1 MDLLNK
7 TKNSYLVNAAF
18 IFSIIIV
25 CFNLVSILFPA
36 LIVRITSGSVDAP
49 VSPFEIGPWAFPL
62 LFANVAIL
70 AIALLYSRGK
80 LPTLVKNTINF
91 ILKFETSRRITLV
104 AFLVILGIYIGLSAG
119 ELFQVEQWLDFHV
132 TVKPQVTNWSFDDP
146 PGPKYRFLENFFL
159 HLSYI
164 AFQNMR
170 VIPFVASILL
180 VILTYFFTK
189 EITEKRFAGLVAM
202 VLVLQSHIFLTY
214 DTTATY
220 TNFWILLYLFS
231 VYLILKK
238 WQFSA
243 FSYIISPVTKPL
255 TGFFLPMTFYFIF
268 RSDLPKH
275 EKIKVGFSY
284 VVVAAILIIIVM
296 MFELNLPDNYF
307 TSRFWAGF
315 SAIAYQLRFDFLL
328 LIFILPVVVGLFKAS
343 KNGILH
349 ADSIMI
355 FIAVSLLMHP
365 MLAGLGPNI
374 HPYRYIPLIVFF
386 AIAVGILL
394 SNKIRKVEG

>member
-1 MDLLNK
+1 LNK

-25 CFNLVSILFPA
+25 GLNVVSILFPA

-49 VSPFEIGPWAFPL
+49 VSPFEIGPWAYPL
-62 LFANVAIL
+62 LLANAVIL
-70 AIALLYSRGK
+70 IIALLYSRGK
-80 LPTLVKNTINF
+80 LPTSVKNSINF
-91 ILKFETSRRITLV
+91 IQKFETSRRITIV
-104 AFLVILGIYIGLSAG
+104 TFLVILGIYIGLSVG
-119 ELFQVEQWLDFHV
+119 ELFQEEEWLDFHIN
-132 TVKPQVTNWSFDDP
+132 VKPQVTNWTFDDP
-146 PGPKYRFLENFFL
+146 LGPKYRLLENFFL
-159 HLSYI
+159 YLSLI
-164 AFQNMR
+164 TFENMR

-189 EITEKRFAGLVAM
+189 EITEKRFAGLVSV

-238 WQFSA
+238 WQFST

-255 TGFFLPMTFYFIF
+255 TAFFLPMTFYFIF

-275 EKIKVGFSY
+275 EKIKVGLSY
-284 VVVAAILIIIVM
+284 VVVAAILIIIVI
-296 MFELNLPDNYF
+296 MFEFVNLPDNYI
-307 TSRFWAGF
+307 TSRFWTGLG
-315 SAIAYQLRFDFLL
+315 AIAYQLRFDFLL
-328 LIFILPVVVGLFKAS
+328 LIFILPVVIGLFKAS
-343 KNGILH
+343 KNGVLH

-355 FIAVSLLMHP
+355 FIAINLLMHP
-365 MLAGLGPNI
+365 IIAGLGPNI

-394 SNKIRKVEG
+394 SKKIRKVEE

>member
-1 MDLLNK
+1 LNK
-7 TKNSYLVNAAF
+7 TKDSYLVNAAF

-25 CFNLVSILFPA
+25 GLNVVSILFPA

-80 LPTLVKNTINF
+80 LPTSVKNSINF
-91 ILKFETSRRITLV
+91 IQKFETSKRITLV
-104 AFLVILGIYIGLSAG
+104 AFLVMLGIYIGLSVG
-119 ELFQVEQWLDFHV
+119 ELFQEETWLDFHLN
-132 TVKPQVTNWSFDDP
+132 VKPQVTNWSFDDP
-146 PGPKYRFLENFFL
+146 PGPKYRILENFFL
-159 HLSYI
+159 YLSYI

-170 VIPFVASILL
+170 IIPFVASILL

-296 MFELNLPDNYF
+296 MFELDLPDNYI

-315 SAIAYQLRFDFLL
+315 GAIAYQLRFDFLL

-365 MLAGLGPNI
+365 ILAGLGPNI